1 MSQLRYTL
9 LFPVSSDF
17 RVSVS
22 SPPLYSEGRT
32 KTARGI
38 VLIFMRDNRGRVLF
52 GLEGILKVFLMTEG
66 AASFVSVNAAV
77 SD

>member
-1 MSQLRYTL
+1 MA
-9 LFPVSSDF
+9 
-17 RVSVS
+17 
-22 SPPLYSEGRT
+22 
-32 KTARGI
+32 KGI

-52 GLEGILKVFLMTEG
+52 GLGGILKVFLMTEG